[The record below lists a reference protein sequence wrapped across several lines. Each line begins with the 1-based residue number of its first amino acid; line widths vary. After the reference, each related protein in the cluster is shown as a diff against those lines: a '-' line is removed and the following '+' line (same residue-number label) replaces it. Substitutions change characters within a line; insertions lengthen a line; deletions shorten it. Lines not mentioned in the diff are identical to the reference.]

1 MEGITTAEAG
11 ATPPAAPPQATATPA
26 EATTSTLGNEAFVLI
41 LPCSAVAADLTLRWQ
56 PFTFARR
63 RTQEEAQEAQ
73 EGQKRQEGWQD
84 KDKKKEKKKK
94 HKSKKKDKKDKKD
107 KKGKDKEEEDN
118 PMQYSKFMKGAY
130 DSSGSSS
137 SDEVR
142 PA

>member
-1 MEGITTAEAG
+1 MLCAVV
-11 ATPPAAPPQATATPA
+11 
-26 EATTSTLGNEAFVLI
+26 TLSPSELNFVSCL
-41 LPCSAVAADLTLRWQ
+41 Q
-56 PFTFARR
+56 
-63 RTQEEAQEAQ
+63 
-73 EGQKRQEGWQD
+73 
-84 KDKKKEKKKK
+84 
-94 HKSKKKDKKDKKD
+94 SKKKDKKDKKD